1 MIKGIL
7 GRKIG
12 MTQIFAENGTAAGV
26 TVVQA
31 GPCTITQVRTP
42 EKDGYT
48 AVQLGF
54 EELTGRQERK
64 LTEPQKGHLRKNK
77 LPLMRVLREVEVGG
91 EDGAT
96 HNVGDKID
104 VSIFAVGEIV
114 DVVGTSKGK
123 GFAGVVKRYHF
134 RGGPKTH
141 GQSDRH
147 RRPGSIGSGTTPG
160 RVYKGLRM
168 AGRMGDE
175 RVTVQNLRVL
185 QVDTERNLLV
195 LRGAVPGPANGLV
208 TVRKAVKGKK

>member
-31 GPCTITQVRTP
+31 GPCTVTLVRTP

-104 VSIFAVGEIV
+104 VSIFAVGETV
-114 DVVGTSKGK
+114 DVIGTSKGK